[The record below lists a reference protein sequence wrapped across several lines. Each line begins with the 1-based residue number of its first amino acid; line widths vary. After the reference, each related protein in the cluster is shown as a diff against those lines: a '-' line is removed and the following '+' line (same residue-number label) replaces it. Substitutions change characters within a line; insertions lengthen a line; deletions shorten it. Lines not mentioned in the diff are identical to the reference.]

1 MIIHRTALGCA
12 LALVALVAC
21 SPGAARA
28 SHLEP
33 SKGQARLVV
42 RFADLDLATA
52 HGVRELYLR
61 IRGAARSA
69 CGVYE
74 RPDDLFPSPTLEAC
88 EREAIEAAIAAVHA
102 PSLTSYYEARRARA
116 ARPLFAA
123 AAR

>member
-1 MIIHRTALGCA
+1 MTIHRTALGCV
-12 LALVALVAC
+12 LALGALVAC

-28 SHLEP
+28 SQLEP
-33 SKGQARLVV
+33 SKGQTRLVV

-52 HGVRELYLR
+52 HGIRTLYLR

-74 RPDDLFPSPTLEAC
+74 RPDDLFPAPTLEAC
-88 EREAIEAAIAAVHA
+88 EREAIGSAIAAAHV
-102 PSLTSYYEARRARA
+102 PSLTSYYEQRRAGA